1 MGGVVER
8 REIEI
13 FLTVGEELHFGRSA
27 ERLHV
32 SVAMV
37 SKTIRKLE
45 RSVGASLFERTSRR
59 VAFTAIGRRLF
70 EDLRPAHQ
78 EILDAFA
85 RAVASG
91 RGLDGVLRVGF
102 LGTVTAE
109 FVLRAAELL
118 RTRHPGC
125 EVRLRESRFT
135 DGTAPL
141 RDDLIDV
148 LLIDNFAAPVSAL
161 APGHSAGP
169 VLFREA
175 PVLAVSARHPLA
187 RREAVDVSELARYE
201 MLRPRASS
209 EQAERT
215 SAPGEAAEG
224 SVPGQAPRWAAPR
237 GAERLFPA
245 GRAQP
250 PSAPGGTPGG
260 RGAGRNTEF
269 GSVQE
274 MWALVGAGHG
284 VFPVPSH
291 ASVYDAR
298 PDVAFVPV
306 EGAPAYEWRLIW
318 LSSADN
324 HRIRAFSEAARD
336 YAAAHPDPLT
346 RAAGAN

>member
-1 MGGVVER
+1 MVER

-37 SKTIRKLE
+37 SKSVQKLE
-45 RSVGASLFERTSRR
+45 RSVGAALFERTSRR

-70 EDLRPAHQ
+70 EDLKPAHQ
-78 EILDAFA
+78 AVLDAFA

-91 RGLDGVLRVGF
+91 RGVDGVLRVGF
-102 LGTVTAE
+102 LGTATAE
-109 FVLRAAELL
+109 FVVRAAELL

-125 EVRLRESRFT
+125 EVRLHESRFT

-141 RDDLIDV
+141 RDDVIDV
-148 LLIDNFAAPVSAL
+148 LLIDNFAAPVSTL
-161 APGHSAGP
+161 APEHGAGP

-175 PVLAVSARHPLA
+175 PMLAVSARHPLA
-187 RREAVDVSELARYE
+187 RREAVAVAELARYE
-201 MLRPRASS
+201 VLRPR
-209 EQAERT
+209 T
-215 SAPGEAAEG
+215 SWGAPE
-224 SVPGQAPRWAAPR
+224 
-237 GAERLFPA
+237 GAERLFGGGPADSPSSPLGRAPQGRAA
-245 GRAQP
+245 GR
-250 PSAPGGTPGG
+250 S
-260 RGAGRNTEF
+260 TEF

-306 EGAPAYEWRLIW
+306 KGAPSYEWRLIW
-318 LSSADN
+318 LSAAGN
-324 HRIRAFSEAARD
+324 NRIRAFSEAACD

-346 RAAGAN
+346 ATAQAPRIVPA

>member
-1 MGGVVER
+1 MVER

-37 SKTIRKLE
+37 SKTVQKLE
-45 RSVGASLFERTSRR
+45 RSVGAALFERTSRR

-70 EDLRPAHQ
+70 EDLKPAHQ
-78 EILDAFA
+78 AVLDAFG
-85 RAVASG
+85 RAMASG
-91 RGLDGVLRVGF
+91 RGVDGVLRVGF
-102 LGTVTAE
+102 LGTATAE
-109 FVLRAAELL
+109 FVVRAAELL

-125 EVRLRESRFT
+125 EVRLHESRFT

-141 RDDLIDV
+141 RDDVIDV

-161 APGHSAGP
+161 APEHSAGP

-175 PVLAVSARHPLA
+175 PMLAVSARHPLA
-187 RREAVDVSELARYE
+187 RREAVDVAELARYE
-201 MLRPRASS
+201 VLRPRASS
-209 EQAERT
+209 EGAVGT
-215 SAPGEAAEG
+215 ST
-224 SVPGQAPRWAAPR
+224 PGQAAGRTAPGQPARWRAPE
-237 GAERLFPA
+237 GAEQLFA
-245 GRAQP
+245 GRQADA
-250 PSAPGGTPGG
+250 PSFPLGGAPGG
-260 RGAGRNTEF
+260 RAAVRSTEF

-284 VFPVPSH
+284 VFPVPTH

-306 EGAPAYEWRLIW
+306 EGAPAYEWRLVW
-318 LSSADN
+318 LAAADN
-324 HRIRAFSEAARD
+324 NRIRAFSEAACD
-336 YAAAHPDPLT
+336 YVAAHPEPLT
-346 RAAGAN
+346 ATA